1 MRWPF
6 HHNTTPSPDTGV
18 GAGVGGGE
26 SGAGSAEVRA
36 GWRELPP
43 LQRSTEDLVPIAPAA
58 SFRESLAAHQDPRF
72 LAPLGHSLVVDAPAG
87 EVSGYATPVSEV
99 AQRVSFPHPPSA
111 DISSTAAGSA
121 PVGLQRAVDGGS
133 SSSVPR
139 AFSLPAAT
147 TFAASELPAVEPRP
161 VPATPVPA
169 TPAPVTSVPPS
180 SLPVVQTSPDP
191 VASTSVPTVPSVPA
205 APPAPSA
212 PVVSRSV
219 ESHDHSHHDHSQH
232 EQTEHDHTQHEHVAD
247 EQTLAGQG
255 GEVVGAPVHEMP
267 LVGLSE
273 PLGQSP
279 FVSAL
284 GGPEPGSSVQRAA
297 EAEPVVKQAPG
308 AELVVHRVA
317 EVGPVVQRAVEVQR
331 EVPEASVNVNSKP
344 VAHRWLQPEFA
355 VQRAAESGG
364 VVSGGLVSGGNVAG
378 GNVADGNLSCG
389 SGDWA
394 AASAP
399 AMPAPVVP
407 DSVADAAA
415 AQRAVDGVLPVHQV
429 QRTVGGEPVAPAAQ
443 RSSVDEPSRGTRSEV
458 GLVGQREMAVQRAV
472 EAESVGREA
481 AADGHPARIAGI
493 GPVVQRVGEGTGGV
507 QQAAEGTEAQRA
519 VEGATVIAG
528 PSEQGR
534 AEAVQRSIV
543 PGGAAAAHG
552 AESERAV
559 QRAVEVGPVVARTV
573 AGPAELLWPPPGGV
587 DEGETA
593 PLSSAVP
600 LTVPE
605 VQRPVSVPVG
615 STPPAVQRVVYGHP
629 GLSSPAR
636 PPRATPQAPS
646 VQTAP
651 AAQAAPAAQVPASVG
666 QGSADGEV
674 LSWSLRD
681 SFHAEEPVEP
691 AVQRAEVVRSV
702 SLQQMFSGHAM
713 TAPAEA
719 DHAVQR
725 DEAPQEAPTVQTAE
739 PAPAPA
745 AAPVPA
751 PAAGPAAGGAKTV
764 SAAEVEELAKRLYEP
779 LTAKLRAELWLDRE
793 RAGRVTDRW

>member
-6 HHNTTPSPDTGV
+6 HRDTTPSPDTGV
-18 GAGVGGGE
+18 GAGVGGGD
-26 SGAGSAEVRA
+26 SGAGSAEARA

-43 LQRSTEDLVPIAPAA
+43 LQRSTADLAPIAPAA

-87 EVSGYATPVSEV
+87 EVGGYATPVSEV
-99 AQRVSFPHPPSA
+99 PSKVSFPHPPSV
-111 DISSTAAGSA
+111 DISGTTAGSA

-133 SSSVPR
+133 SSPVPR

-147 TFAASELPAVEPRP
+147 TFVASELPAVEPRP
-161 VPATPVPA
+161 VPATPVPV
-169 TPAPVTSVPPS
+169 TPAPVTSVSAS

-191 VASTSVPTVPSVPA
+191 VASPSVPTVPS
-205 APPAPSA
+205 APSAPRASSA

-219 ESHDHSHHDHSQH
+219 ESHDQSH
-232 EQTEHDHTQHEHVAD
+232 HDHTQHEHTEHEHSEHEHTEHEHAAH

-255 GEVVGAPVHEMP
+255 AEVLGAPVQEMP

-284 GGPEPGSSVQRAA
+284 GGPEPGPSVQRAV
-297 EAEPVVKQAPG
+297 EAVPVVKRAAD

-317 EVGPVVQRAVEVQR
+317 EVGPVAPRAVEVQR
-331 EVPEASVNVNSKP
+331 EVPEASVTASSKP

-355 VQRAAESGG
+355 LQRAAESGG
-364 VVSGGLVSGGNVAG
+364 VVSGGSVSGGSVAG
-378 GNVADGNLSCG
+378 WSLSGGG
-389 SGDWA
+389 SGDVA
-394 AASAP
+394 AVSAP
-399 AMPAPVVP
+399 AMPVPVVP
-407 DSVADAAA
+407 DNVAGAAV
-415 AQRAVDGVLPVHQV
+415 AQRAVDGGLPVHQV
-429 QRTVGGEPVAPAAQ
+429 QRAVGGEPIAPEVQ
-443 RSSVDEPSRGTRSEV
+443 RTRVDEPSRGTRSEV

-472 EAESVGREA
+472 EAESVGRD
-481 AADGHPARIAGI
+481 AADRHPARIAGI
-493 GPVVQRVGEGTGGV
+493 GPVLQGVGEGAGGVQRV
-507 QQAAEGTEAQRA
+507 
-519 VEGATVIAG
+519 VEGATGTAG
-528 PSEQGR
+528 PIEQGR

-543 PGGAAAAHG
+543 RGGAAAAHG
-552 AESERAV
+552 AGMHGAARERVV
-559 QRAVEVGPVVARTV
+559 QRAVDVGPVVARAV
-573 AGPAELLWPPPGGV
+573 AAPAELLWPPQGGV
-587 DEGETA
+587 DEGEMA
-593 PLSSAVP
+593 PLSSALP

-605 VQRPVSVPVG
+605 VQRPVSVAVG
-615 STPPAVQRVVYGHP
+615 NTPPAVQRVVYGHP
-629 GLSSPAR
+629 GLGSPAS

-646 VQTAP
+646 LQTAP
-651 AAQAAPAAQVPASVG
+651 ATQAAQVPASVG
-666 QGSADGEV
+666 QGSADGDV
-674 LSWSLRD
+674 LSWSLGD
-681 SFHAEEPVEP
+681 SFHAGEPVEP
-691 AVQRAEVVRSV
+691 AVQRADVVRSV

-725 DEAPQEAPTVQTAE
+725 DEALQEAPAVQTAE

-745 AAPVPA
+745 VAPVPA
-751 PAAGPAAGGAKTV
+751 PAAGAAAGGGAKTV

>member
-6 HHNTTPSPDTGV
+6 HRNTTPSPDTGV
-18 GAGVGGGE
+18 RAGVGGGE

-43 LQRSTEDLVPIAPAA
+43 LQRSTEDLAPIAAAA

-99 AQRVSFPHPPSA
+99 APKVSFPHPPSA
-111 DISSTAAGSA
+111 DISGTAAGSA

-139 AFSLPAAT
+139 AYSLPAAT
-147 TFAASELPAVEPRP
+147 TFFASELPAVEPRP
-161 VPATPVPA
+161 VPASPALTAPVPV
-169 TPAPVTSVPPS
+169 TTVPVS

-191 VASTSVPTVPSVPA
+191 VASTSVPTVPSVPS

-212 PVVSRSV
+212 AVVSRSV
-219 ESHDHSHHDHSQH
+219 ESHDHSHN
-232 EQTEHDHTQHEHVAD
+232 DHTQHDHTEHEHAAD
-247 EQTLAGQG
+247 EQTHAGQG
-255 GEVVGAPVHEMP
+255 GEVVGAPVREMP

-284 GGPEPGSSVQRAA
+284 GGPEPGPSVQRAA
-297 EAEPVVKQAPG
+297 EAEPVVKRAAE

-317 EVGPVVQRAVEVQR
+317 EVGPVAQRAVEVQR
-331 EVPEASVNVNSKP
+331 EVPEASVNANSNP
-344 VAHRWLQPEFA
+344 VAHRWLQAEFA

-364 VVSGGLVSGGNVAG
+364 VVSGGLVSGGSVAG
-378 GNVADGNLSCG
+378 GNVADGNLSGG

-399 AMPAPVVP
+399 AMPVAVGP
-407 DSVADAAA
+407 DSVADAAV
-415 AQRAVDGVLPVHQV
+415 AQRALDGVLPVHQ
-429 QRTVGGEPVAPAAQ
+429 RTVNGGEPVAPEVQ
-443 RSSVDEPSRGTRSEV
+443 RSGVDEPSHGTRGEV

-472 EAESVGREA
+472 VEAESMGREA
-481 AADGHPARIAGI
+481 AAEGHPARIVGV
-493 GPVVQRVGEGTGGV
+493 GPVVQRVGGGADGV
-507 QQAAEGTEAQRA
+507 QQAAEGSAQVQRA
-519 VEGATVIAG
+519 VEGATGMAG
-528 PSEQGR
+528 SVKQGR
-534 AEAVQRSIV
+534 VEVVQRSIV
-543 PGGAAAAHG
+543 GGGAAAAHG
-552 AESERAV
+552 AGSERIV
-559 QRAVEVGPVVARTV
+559 QRAVDVGPMVARDV
-573 AGPAELLWPPPGGV
+573 AGPAELLWPPRGGV

-593 PLSSAVP
+593 PLSSAKP

-615 STPPAVQRVVYGHP
+615 STSPAVQRVVYGHP
-629 GLSSPAR
+629 GLGSPAR

-646 VQTAP
+646 IQTAP
-651 AAQAAPAAQVPASVG
+651 APQEAQVPASVG
-666 QGSADGEV
+666 QGNADGEV
-674 LSWSLRD
+674 LSWSLGD
-681 SFHAEEPVEP
+681 SFHAGEPAKP
-691 AVQRAEVVRSV
+691 AVQRAEIVRSV

-725 DEAPQEAPTVQTAE
+725 DGAPQEAPAVQTAE

-751 PAAGPAAGGAKTV
+751 PAAGAAAGGGAKTV